1 MSYLLA
7 WGPDL
12 NLRDNDGYTPLHLAI
27 KSVDQVESTRPAR
40 FLLIRGANK
49 SVRDNNEDTPLDLI
63 NKGEVS
69 TQRLANDLKNMLGD
83 AKLFDCLML
92 STPTRYVT
100 RSHGTMLVYLSMMI
114 AALVMMVLATFPCK

>member
-69 TQRLANDLKNMLGD
+69 TQRLANDLKNMLVG
-83 AKLFDCLML
+83 AQTTL
-92 STPTRYVT
+92 
-100 RSHGTMLVYLSMMI
+100 LVLI
-114 AALVMMVLATFPCK
+114 VMFYIGRR